1 MFYSYLKVR
10 TRTLI
15 QSKQSEMELW
25 THTSRATVSALSGS
39 AVPCKKKRELTLVL
53 WIYSRRCRR
62 VQMFSVSPSGRRLC
76 PSLSHRSWTS
86 LDRPEPQ
93 SPPSPAPLTKHTQF
107 KKQKQ
112 DVKDLKW
119 VVASVWII
127 SYQPVKEALTVHH
140 PVTLGHFDV
149 DQLLKQ
155 TAQSWP
161 HFNTDLIWCP
171 SQRLHPHL
179 TVNHISSVIQSQQPH
194 GQSPDP
200 DHRSQGGDVTE
211 AQPARCH
218 HGASVVLLT
227 AQRRHQSLRHV
238 SVSSGFLIICCSW
251 LVFLLGT
258 IEGKLLS
265 DIRWLQQTTTEDFKL
280 KTRII

>member
-62 VQMFSVSPSGRRLC
+62 VQMFSVSPSGRRPC

-127 SYQPVKEALTVHH
+127 SCQPVKEALTVHH

-155 TAQSWP
+155 TAQSWRHFQHRFNLMSQSTPPPSP
-161 HFNTDLIWCP
+161 HSKPHQLRNPEPAASWAESRPGPSEPGRWCYWSSACSLP
-171 SQRLHPHL
+171 SWRLSRPVHSTEETSVTPTRLCELRLPNHL
-179 TVNHISSVIQSQQPH
+179 LFLARFLAR
-194 GQSPDP
+194 
-200 DHRSQGGDVTE
+200 DHRGETPVRY
-211 AQPARCH
+211 P
-218 HGASVVLLT
+218 LT
-227 AQRRHQSLRHV
+227 STDHNRRL
-238 SVSSGFLIICCSW
+238 
-251 LVFLLGT
+251 
-258 IEGKLLS
+258 
-265 DIRWLQQTTTEDFKL
+265 
-280 KTRII
+280 